1 MQVKFCGLTQAAD
14 IAHASEAGATA
25 IGLVMIKKSPR
36 WVNPEQAASLAALA
50 RQAGL
55 QVVALFVDQPVAE
68 VQQAI
73 DQVKPDVLQFHGQ
86 ESAAYCDQ
94 FEMTYWK
101 AVPML
106 ADADWQQYIAAYPR
120 ASAYLLDSFGGQQM
134 GGSGKQFDWFQFPQD
149 RLDQMILAGG
159 LKASNVAS
167 AIQATGARFVD
178 TSSGIESAPGVK
190 SKEKM
195 QAFMAAI
202 HTTNNKINA

>member
-1 MQVKFCGLTQAAD
+1 MQVKFCGLTQVDD
-14 IAHASEAGATA
+14 IVHASAAGATA
-25 IGLVMIKKSPR
+25 IGLVMVKKSPR
-36 WVNPEQAASLAALA
+36 WVSNKQAAILAAQA

-68 VQQAI
+68 VQVVI

-86 ESAAYCDQ
+86 EPAAYCDQ
-94 FEMTYWK
+94 FVVPYWK

-106 ADADWQQYIAAYPR
+106 ADSNWQRYIEGYPQAA
-120 ASAYLLDSFGGQQM
+120 AYLLDCFGGQQM
-134 GGSGKQFDWFQFPQD
+134 GGSGKQFDWFQFPAS
-149 RLDQMILAGG
+149 LLNKMILAGG
-159 LKASNVAS
+159 LNASNVAV
-167 AIQATGARFVD
+167 AIQATGTRFVD